1 MADGR
6 AGSAAPLELASAVAH
21 ELKSPLA
28 AIRGATAA
36 LARAEPGSLR
46 DEDRADLLRVL
57 ADASAQ
63 ADRLVSDLL
72 LASRLGAG
80 PLALDLQEVDV
91 AAIVESVAHTATV
104 AHEGVTVRTRFRG
117 GVRPLTIADPDRLRA
132 ALENLVD
139 NAIAYAG
146 AVEATTSVEG
156 DRVRIAV
163 ADRGPGVPADQRERI
178 FDPYVRLTERMA
190 GTGLGLHLARELA
203 RALGGDVT
211 LEQGEGPGATFV
223 LELPAAGPSARP
235 GAGR

>member
-28 AIRGATAA
+28 AIRGAAAA
-36 LARAEPGSLR
+36 LAREGSLA
-46 DEDRADLLRVL
+46 DEDRADLLRVI

-63 ADRLVSDLL
+63 ADRLVADLL
-72 LASRLGAG
+72 LAGRLGAG
-80 PLALDLQEVDV
+80 RLAVDIQEVDV
-91 AAIVESVAHTATV
+91 AAIVESVAQAAAA
-104 AHEGVTVRTRFRG
+104 AHEEVTFRTRFQG

-132 ALENLVD
+132 ALANLVD
-139 NAIAYAG
+139 NASAYARG
-146 AVEATTSVEG
+146 AVLVEIATSVDR

-163 ADRGPGVPADQRERI
+163 ADEGPGIPADQRERI
-178 FDPYVRLTERMA
+178 FEPYVRLTERTA

-203 RALGGDVT
+203 RAMGGEVR
-211 LEQGEGPGATFV
+211 LEPGDGPGATFV
-223 LELPAAGPSARP
+223 LELPTARS